1 MNSLIIKNYFVNRVT
16 TVMNDIQANKFLI
29 AYCLIHFTAIPCAV
43 AFTFY
48 FRGANVL
55 TILLAFLLSELV
67 MLSITSVRMRLNVNL
82 KNELVG
88 NEPKAST
95 PDYWNDPDL
104 QLESYDEPNV
114 RKA

>member
-1 MNSLIIKNYFVNRVT
+1 MNSLIIKNYFASRVDT
-16 TVMNDIQANKFLI
+16 ITKDIQANKFLI
-29 AYCLIHFTAIPCAV
+29 AYCLIYFTAIPCAV

-48 FRGANVL
+48 FRGANVI
-55 TILLAFLLSELV
+55 TILLSFLLAEFV
-67 MLSITSVRMRLNVNL
+67 MLSFTSIRMRLNENL

-88 NEPKAST
+88 NEPKASM

-104 QLESYDEPNV
+104 TLESYDEPNV